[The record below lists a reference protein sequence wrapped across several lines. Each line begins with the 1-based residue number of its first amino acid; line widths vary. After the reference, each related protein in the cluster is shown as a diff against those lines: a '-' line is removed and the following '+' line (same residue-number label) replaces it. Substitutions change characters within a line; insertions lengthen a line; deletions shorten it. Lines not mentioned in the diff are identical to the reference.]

1 MPPSDAG
8 GGAGG
13 SFFAGHQAAT
23 DNGSSSDSMLSF
35 MRNDGREGIHQNFG
49 ARARANCLLR
59 EYEYLVNTVLGR
71 RTAEERVTGG
81 RWRRIVLGD
90 VLAEHVVE
98 LRGRA
103 RVWPE
108 R

>member
-49 ARARANCLLR
+49 ARARANCL
-59 EYEYLVNTVLGR
+59 
-71 RTAEERVTGG
+71 
-81 RWRRIVLGD
+81 I
-90 VLAEHVVE
+90 
-98 LRGRA
+98 
-103 RVWPE
+103 
-108 R
+108 